1 MIERCTTRKSRRKG
15 GAPDAQQGEHG
26 MALMIAV
33 LMLLLLS
40 GIAVSAIDHSGSD
53 LDNAGHA
60 RSTAATFY
68 AADAGLQVAIAQ
80 LINQDGDTSPID
92 IDLAGGRNV
101 RSGPRD
107 AGSAQDLN
115 DLGAGPPP
123 DGSCI
128 ELRPQC
134 FRTQMYRS
142 VVTGSGPDSAVELE
156 AQLSIVRPGSGNQ
169 Y

>member
-1 MIERCTTRKSRRKG
+1 
-15 GAPDAQQGEHG
+15 
-26 MALMIAV
+26 MIAV

-53 LDNAGHA
+53 LSSAGHL
-60 RSTAATFY
+60 RSRAATFY

-80 LINQDGDTSPID
+80 LMNQAGDTAPID

-101 RSGPRD
+101 RSGPKS
-107 AGSAQDLN
+107 AGTAEDLN

-142 VVTGSGPDSAVELE
+142 VVTGTGPSSVVELE
-156 AQLSIVRPGSGNQ
+156 AQLSIVRPGSGSQ